1 MEKKILGLRYF
12 NANDTYS
19 RFVYSLNDIAGD
31 IPSVRQAID
40 YIYKYNNQ
48 GNEEK
53 QLFWLKKLLP
63 GLCEII

>member
-1 MEKKILGLRYF
+1 M
-12 NANDTYS
+12 
-19 RFVYSLNDIAGD
+19 YSLNDIAGD